1 MSSFLYGAFAV
12 TLSTTATDQQPPPG
26 ASDTATPARP
36 LVFIVDD
43 DPDVLDLCDMLLERA
58 GYDRALAASGEEAVS
73 LLEARVPNLIVLDL
87 NMPGMD
93 GWSVAALVR
102 KHPHTAT
109 IPILVMTALAQ
120 NVENAARRAGAT
132 AFVMKPLDAKR
143 FVREV
148 KRLCPA

>member
-1 MSSFLYGAFAV
+1 M
-12 TLSTTATDQQPPPG
+12 
-26 ASDTATPARP
+26 
-36 LVFIVDD
+36 VDD
-43 DPDVLDLCDMLLERA
+43 DPDVRDLCDMLLERA

-73 LLEARVPNLIVLDL
+73 LLEGRAPDLIILDL

-102 KHPHTAT
+102 KHEVTAR

-120 NVENAARRAGAT
+120 NVENEARRAGAT
-132 AFVMKPLDAKR
+132 AFLMKPLDAKR

-148 KRLCPA
+148 KRLCPV

>member
-1 MSSFLYGAFAV
+1 V
-12 TLSTTATDQQPPPG
+12 
-26 ASDTATPARP
+26 
-36 LVFIVDD
+36 VDD

-58 GYDRALAASGEEAVS
+58 GYDRALAGSGEEAVS
-73 LLEARVPNLIVLDL
+73 LLESRAPDLIVLDL

-102 KHPHTAT
+102 KHENTAR

-120 NVENAARRAGAT
+120 NVEDAARRAGAT
-132 AFVMKPLDAKR
+132 AFLMKPLDAKR

-148 KRLCPA
+148 KRLCPL

>member
-1 MSSFLYGAFAV
+1 MSGNGDA
-12 TLSTTATDQQPPPG
+12 
-26 ASDTATPARP
+26 ATPARP
-36 LVFIVDD
+36 YIIVVDD
-43 DPDVLDLCDMLLERA
+43 DPDVRDLCDMLLERA
-58 GYDRALAASGEEAVS
+58 GYERALAASGEEAVS
-73 LLEARVPNLIVLDL
+73 LLEARAPDLIVLDL

-102 KHPHTAT
+102 KHEATAR

-148 KRLCPA
+148 KRLCPV

>member
-1 MSSFLYGAFAV
+1 
-12 TLSTTATDQQPPPG
+12 
-26 ASDTATPARP
+26 
-36 LVFIVDD
+36 
-43 DPDVLDLCDMLLERA
+43 MLLERA
-58 GYDRALAASGEEAVS
+58 GYDRTIAASGEEAVS
-73 LLEARVPNLIVLDL
+73 LLEPRTPALIVLDL

-102 KHPHTAT
+102 KHEHTAR

-148 KRLCPA
+148 KRLCPV